1 MSSLPRLNL
10 AALLLATGASVGV
23 PLSGCGG
30 EVGVGARRCH
40 AGPVGGSGGKWD
52 ETFLKQARAWPLAE
66 RVGRGRGIAGLCER
80 LARWEVAALLSP

>member
-1 MSSLPRLNL
+1 MDHHRSPGAPWPADRY
-10 AALLLATGASVGV
+10 AAR
-23 PLSGCGG
+23 CG